1 VRRGRSRIR
10 ITAQLIDAQS
20 GAHLWAGRFDG
31 SLEDVFELQDKV
43 AISVAGVI
51 EPALQAAETARSA
64 SLPSNDLTAYDL
76 YLRALQ
82 NYISVTKETTHEQ
95 LDLLNQ
101 AIARDPRYGP
111 ALALAAVRT
120 YQLHLNGWTA
130 SLDTV
135 RRQGLDYAHRAIR
148 VTSNDPF
155 VLACAAAAFG
165 YFGEDIEASIALM
178 DRALAAN
185 PPARR

>member
-1 VRRGRSRIR
+1 M
-10 ITAQLIDAQS
+10 
-20 GAHLWAGRFDG
+20 
-31 SLEDVFELQDKV
+31 
-43 AISVAGVI
+43 
-51 EPALQAAETARSA
+51 QAAETARSA

-111 ALALAAVRT
+111 ALALAAVCT

-165 YFGEDIEASIALM
+165 YFRRGHRGVDRVDGPRPRRNPACAALTEQ
-178 DRALAAN
+178 
-185 PPARR
+185 ARRAYCGELPDGPRSFAAVAWARRGIVSN